1 LPDLFRQTL
10 FAPAGAEEGKRRMDK
25 EFLLAADIGG
35 THSRFAL
42 FRLEA
47 APAGTSLSMVQ
58 GSKLI
63 LKTAASKSF
72 KELLACLRED
82 RTPGGFTLLG
92 DYTPAAA
99 CLAVPAQTAGKKQSA
114 VLRAPNIVW
123 PLRAA
128 DFFSIS
134 KIPCSLINDFAA
146 QGLAGLFPE
155 ILDLRPV
162 LAGSAREEFPLAML
176 GAGTGLG
183 KAVILPPEQGMEA
196 GEEKA
201 AEDGP
206 GALFIPGGRV
216 GRGRVLSSEGGHG
229 VFPFKGREEADF
241 QEFLLR
247 MTGRKEAVGDM
258 VVTGAG
264 LSALYAF
271 HNGDNFFR
279 PAPEIAAGIREALAA
294 GADAGCPLLKSL
306 DWLARFLGRAARNQ
320 VLEVLALGGV
330 YLSGGMLDHVPA
342 LPGHSS
348 FAEEFR
354 GSESQ
359 RELIKEVP
367 VSRVSNQE
375 VGLWGAA
382 LNLLK

>member
-1 LPDLFRQTL
+1 
-10 FAPAGAEEGKRRMDK
+10 MDE

-42 FRLEA
+42 FRLEG
-47 APAGTSLSMVQ
+47 APAGVSLSMVR
-58 GSKLI
+58 GSKLV

-72 KELLACLRED
+72 KDLLARLRVD
-82 RTPGGFTLLG
+82 KTPGGFTLLG
-92 DYTPAAA
+92 DYKPAAA
-99 CLAVPAQTAGKKQSA
+99 CLAVPAVISDKNQDA
-114 VLRAPNIVW
+114 VFHAPNIAW
-123 PLRAA
+123 PLKAA

-134 KIPCSLINDFAA
+134 RFPCVLINDFAA
-146 QGLAGLFPE
+146 QGLAGLFPD
-155 ILDLRPV
+155 ILGLRPV
-162 LAGSAREEFPLAML
+162 LDGSAREEFPLAML

-183 KAVILPPEQGMEA
+183 KAVILPPEQDPEA
-196 GEEKA
+196 GREPGAENGRAAANEK
-201 AEDGP
+201 D
-206 GALFIPGGRV
+206 ALFIPGGRV
-216 GRGRVLSSEGGHG
+216 DRGRVLPSEGGHG

-247 MTGRKEAVGDM
+247 MTGRGEAVGDM

-271 HNGDNFFR
+271 HNGDNFLR
-279 PAPEIAAGIREALAA
+279 PAPEIAAAIGEALAS
-294 GADAGCPLLKSL
+294 GADAADPLLKSL
-306 DWLARFLGRAARNQ
+306 DWLAGFLGRAARNQ

-330 YLSGGMLDHVPA
+330 YLSGGMLEHVPA
-342 LPGHSS
+342 LPGRES

-359 RELIKEVP
+359 RELVKEIP
-367 VSRVSNQE
+367 VSRVSSQE
-375 VGLWGAA
+375 TGLWGAA